1 MVPQVLEAFLDV
13 PKQKQ
18 KGLGGTHGRLAADTL
33 PPDGVYGGRTDPPT
47 EGLVLTKGSVPKS
60 QSRFLK
66 FPPNPKKGSEVA
78 NRPQPAHRLVKQD
91 DRHRLLLGREIANRI
106 DKKKKKGNNLQR
118 IRGQPPIE
126 PRVDPIGHTRVLFE
140 P

>member
-1 MVPQVLEAFLDV
+1 M
-13 PKQKQ
+13 
-18 KGLGGTHGRLAADTL
+18 
-33 PPDGVYGGRTDPPT
+33 
-47 EGLVLTKGSVPKS
+47 
-60 QSRFLK
+60 
-66 FPPNPKKGSEVA
+66 A
-78 NRPQPAHRLVKQD
+78 NRPQAANGFVQQD
-91 DRHRLLLGREIANRI
+91 DRHRMLLGREIANSI